1 MKPED
6 TGTASPYAPT
16 ESTYKQGTYGSY
28 QPNSYDLGVDNT
40 AMAAGSGGSVWEDVS
55 NLATKGVPLMA
66 KSIVLSF
73 MNMPADVGNWF
84 GGENH
89 ITKMDEFLGE
99 GNEEQQQYYKEH
111 STGIDVGGLIVGS
124 FIPGLGVTK
133 VFGAAK
139 VVKGIRAGAIAAEDI
154 SFATGLLPSVK
165 SASVLAE
172 ATAKIKSNYTVYSS
186 LTADTFKAAAWGIA
200 DQAITMA
207 AWETATIATM
217 HSNPVLNSDGLG
229 DSLSHIFWGGVVGG
243 VFAAPF
249 SIMGARGSLQTVKGQ
264 MERLDIG
271 QRILE
276 KAGVGA
282 TIAGDTTAQTIAS
295 VFSMEKLDPALTAS
309 AKAQAESRS
318 AAVRLDAVQQFNKVS
333 QDSNVSN
340 AMIDMIYSM
349 KEKGV
354 PLVGE
359 NGELGILN
367 YLMGAKAFHRVD
379 NPKFLTTDPGEMFL
393 NIHAPG
399 SARGVFHPEG
409 QNFMTS
415 TYDPTAVHSLRVK
428 FASPE
433 AQRDFRYAVEGDHL
447 KIGSDGALADSLAPT
462 AEKAWEYGFDAWVNK
477 QNRLHIN
484 PKAVRSDGTGTFLAL
499 PKDVQI
505 DADVFKYLAKE
516 GTLPATY
523 KKTVKEYNPV
533 TGETVDTVI
542 DAHFQQIDHA
552 AVVVNTRS
560 GAVMKDFATP
570 TVGDLSSYAVDKLT
584 GKIKASSDVKLVND
598 SNTLEFGSRS
608 RDYGITKQ
616 YDPTNISNIDANGH
630 FVWAHLRGLK
640 KGDVIAADNLPM
652 LEAAVYSLKGKSA
665 KEVAEMRLSIQTA
678 DGRYTEFPESLDV
691 LQQRVIELKQDLLA
705 KLTAPEEVARAA
717 DDLATRVN
725 APLEWV
731 ESGGQL
737 ADFTKMSIN
746 PAEHLELK
754 HVRVDYDLSPVKFD
768 ANSNI
773 AKGVQAMQYRIDMA
787 AERTKLAATAF
798 FGENSKFIVGEYGVN
813 FNSGMADTASTSAN
827 FIKKA
832 DSDYNTLSSQ
842 LLAQGQALTQVIQ
855 KAKQS
860 AEEFVRAPEL
870 ALSADAV
877 AGAEFAA
884 LRNAHLRMSEKFAP
898 LDVADPMLKQQVET
912 MLGRELKEGEAILVP
927 KKSMGTDDMGN
938 LTWDH
943 TYRPSEI
950 DNPRD
955 ALKWVTADKVSK
967 LPNGASDFETPVA
980 LGMYVVNPKA
990 AAFLRAQQELN
1001 DARLIHQYNYQSAIG
1016 DPRAASTK
1024 ALIGTTYFPPMNAKN
1039 YTHMAFV
1046 RQTGGL
1052 GGGTGSVSMV
1062 LGKDAN
1068 DLAERT
1074 ALLKAN
1080 HPELEII
1087 PYGQGKEYLKARGDY
1102 EYNLNMTS
1110 NDVNSMM
1117 ARKGVLVDYVPDMRI
1132 DTTLDDYA
1140 AWNAAMITRQHRN
1153 FAELGNGQLYAELDM
1168 MGKQWEWIAKSKK
1181 GVVNESQSAMSA
1193 DNPYQALKYQGLGIN
1208 PRVHYT
1214 LWNDGQDKVEAL
1226 FTTAFNKAR
1235 EAFSNVHKGLI
1246 PVEEAEKITRS
1257 YGLGNPFGATVT
1269 ALENYRLA
1277 SGISRSPIMEK
1288 FVRTAN
1294 AVQTATAIRLDAMQ
1308 GFINTI
1314 STPILMWPEALSAAK
1329 KLGVTTLPDGS
1340 GVNFFSLRKLDFQA
1354 VRNWN
1359 SLTPEAM
1366 QFKKDLHTQGILKTD
1381 VSTYFELVDD
1391 MTLRGGESFKVLE
1404 AKMEGMVDKGSKL
1417 LGTKLSEQFGRFW
1430 AADVARQIFSSAGQT
1445 GPELMANINTF
1456 VSRVHGATIAAQRPI
1471 AFQGPIGAA
1480 IGLFQTYQFN
1490 FLQNVFRYVGQG
1502 DYKALAL
1509 LTGLQSTLYG
1519 MQGLPGFNFVN
1530 QYIVGDAR
1538 NNPAHTDIYSATKSA
1553 LGNHLGDYVL
1563 YGSASNILQ
1572 SGLYTRGDVNPRQVT
1587 ILPVNPLDI
1596 PTVASSIRAMS
1607 NIATAA
1613 QKLQDGGA
1621 FWNTFTEGLEHN
1633 GMSRP
1638 MAGLGQILQGY
1649 STTSKGSLI
1658 SANRPAEIAG
1668 PLDLLSISNASRL
1681 LGARPLDEA
1690 VIMDAM
1696 YRHTMY
1702 QAVDTARM
1710 TSLGKAVKET
1720 LRKGQSPSE
1729 EQMATFISKYT
1740 AAGGHPNN
1748 FGKHMV
1754 EWVKS
1759 ANTSVANETYNK
1771 LRTPA
1776 IQNQQVVM
1784 GGVRLPDYSMNPVGG
1799 TQAAATGVAP
1809 IDPTEAQP

>member
-1 MKPED
+1 MKAEN
-6 TGTASPYAPT
+6 TEVASPYAPS
-16 ESTYKQGTYGSY
+16 EATYKQGTYGSY

-40 AMAAGSGGSVWEDVS
+40 AMAAGSGGSIWEDFG

-73 MNMPADVGNWF
+73 MNMPADIGNWF

-89 ITKMDEFLGE
+89 ITKMSEFLGDD
-99 GNEEQQQYYKEH
+99 NEEQQQYYKEH
-111 STGIDVGGLIVGS
+111 STGIDVGGLIAGS

-133 VFGAAK
+133 ILGAAK
-139 VVKGIRAGAIAAEDI
+139 IVKGIRAGAIAAEDI

-165 SASVLAE
+165 SASALAE
-172 ATAKIKSNYTVYSS
+172 ATAKIKSNYTVYNS

-229 DSLSHIFWGGVVGG
+229 DSISHIFWGGVVGG
-243 VFAAPF
+243 LFAAPF
-249 SIMGARGSLQTVKGQ
+249 SILGSRGTLQTVRGQ

-271 QRILE
+271 KRILE

-282 TIAGDTTAQTIAS
+282 TIAGDTVAQTIAS

-309 AKAQAESRS
+309 AKAQAESRA
-318 AAVRLDAVQQFNKVS
+318 AAVRLDAVQQFNEVS
-333 QDSNVSN
+333 QDPNVSN

-367 YLMGAKAFHRVD
+367 YLMGAKAFYRID
-379 NPKFLTTDPGEMFL
+379 NPKFLTSDPGELFL
-393 NIHAPG
+393 NIHTPAN
-399 SARGVFHPEG
+399 ARGIYHPEG
-409 QNFMTS
+409 QNFITS
-415 TYDPTAVHSLRVK
+415 TYDPTAIHSLRVK
-428 FASPE
+428 FTSPE
-433 AQRDFRYAVEGDHL
+433 AQRDFRYAVEGDPL
-447 KIGSDGALADSLAPT
+447 KLGSDGVLADSLAPT

-477 QNRLHIN
+477 QNRLYIN
-484 PKAVRSDGTGTFLAL
+484 PKAVRADGTGTFLVL

-516 GTLPATY
+516 GTLPPTY
-523 KKTVKEYNPV
+523 KKVVKEYNPV
-533 TGETVDTVI
+533 TGETVDTIV

-552 AVVVNTRS
+552 AVVVNIRN
-560 GAVMKDFATP
+560 GAVMKDFNTP
-570 TVGDLSSYAVDKLT
+570 TVGDLAT
-584 GKIKASSDVKLVND
+584 TVKLVND
-598 SNTLEFGSRS
+598 SNTLEFGTRS
-608 RDYGITKQ
+608 RDYGVAKN
-616 YDPTNISNIDANGH
+616 YDPTTISNLDANGH

-665 KEVAEMRLSIQTA
+665 KEVADMRLSIQGA
-678 DGRYTEFPESLDV
+678 DGRYVEFPESMDV

-717 DDLATRVN
+717 DDIATRLN
-725 APLEWV
+725 APVEWI

-737 ADFTKMSIN
+737 TDFSKLSIN
-746 PAEHLELK
+746 PAEHLELR

-768 ANSNI
+768 ADSNI
-773 AKGVQAMQYRIDMA
+773 AKGIQAMQYRIDMA

-798 FGENSKFIVGEYGVN
+798 FGENAKFIVGEYGRN
-813 FNSGMADTASTSAN
+813 FNSGMADTTNTSAN
-827 FIKKA
+827 SIKKA
-832 DSDYNTLSSQ
+832 DADYNTLSSQ
-842 LLAQGQALTQVIQ
+842 LLAQGQVLTQIIQ
-855 KAKQS
+855 KAKQAAEKAVRS
-860 AEEFVRAPEL
+860 AEL
-870 ALSADAV
+870 ALSSDIA

-898 LDVADPMLKQQVET
+898 LDVGDPVLKQKVEDL
-912 MLGRELKEGEAILVP
+912 LGRELIEGEAILVP
-927 KKSMGTDDMGN
+927 KKSISTDDMGN
-938 LTWDH
+938 AVWDH
-943 TYRPSEI
+943 TYRPSEL

-955 ALKWVTADKVSK
+955 AARWVTADKVAK
-967 LPNGASDFETPVA
+967 LPNGAADFETPVA

-990 AAFLRAQQELN
+990 AAFLRVQQELN
-1001 DARLIHQYNYQSAIG
+1001 DARLVHQYNYQSAIG
-1016 DPRAASTK
+1016 DPRAANTK

-1039 YTHMAFV
+1039 YTAMAFV
-1046 RQTGGL
+1046 RQTEGL
-1052 GGGTGSVSMV
+1052 GGGTGSVSMI
-1062 LGKDAN
+1062 LGKDSA
-1068 DLAERT
+1068 DLAERM

-1087 PYGQGKEYLKARGDY
+1087 PYGQAKEYLKARGDY

-1117 ARKGVLVDYVPDMRI
+1117 ARKGVLVDYVPNMRI

-1168 MGKQWEWIAKSKK
+1168 MGKQWEWIAKSRK

-1208 PRVHYT
+1208 PRTHYT

-1235 EAFSNVHKGLI
+1235 EAFSDVHKGLI
-1246 PVEEAEKITRS
+1246 SVEEAEKITRK
-1257 YGLGNPFGATVT
+1257 YGLGNPFGATLT
-1269 ALENYRLA
+1269 AIENYRLA
-1277 SGISRSPIMEK
+1277 SGITRSPLMEK
-1288 FVRTAN
+1288 FIRTAN

-1308 GFINTI
+1308 GLINVI

-1329 KLGVTTLPDGS
+1329 KLGVVTLPDGS

-1366 QFKKDLHTQGILKTD
+1366 QFKQDLYTYGILKTD
-1381 VSTYFELVDD
+1381 VKTYFDLTED

-1480 IGLFQTYQFN
+1480 VGLFQTYQFN

-1519 MQGLPGFNFVN
+1519 MQGLPGFNFIN

-1572 SGLYTRGDVNPRQVT
+1572 SGLYTRGDVNPRQIT

-1596 PTVASSIRAMS
+1596 PTVATSIRAMS
-1607 NIATAA
+1607 NIASAA

-1668 PLDLLSISNASRL
+1668 PLDLLSIANASRL

-1720 LRKGQSPSE
+1720 LRKGETPSE
-1729 EQMATFISKYT
+1729 DQMATFIAKYN

-1748 FGKHMV
+1748 FGKHMI

-1759 ANTSVANETYNK
+1759 ANTSVANETYRK
-1771 LRTPA
+1771 LQTPA
-1776 IQNQQVVM
+1776 VKNQQIIM
-1784 GGVRLPDYSMNPVGG
+1784 GGIRLPDYSRSS
-1799 TQAAATGVAP
+1799 AADTAVAP
-1809 IDPTEAQP
+1809 IDSPQPQE